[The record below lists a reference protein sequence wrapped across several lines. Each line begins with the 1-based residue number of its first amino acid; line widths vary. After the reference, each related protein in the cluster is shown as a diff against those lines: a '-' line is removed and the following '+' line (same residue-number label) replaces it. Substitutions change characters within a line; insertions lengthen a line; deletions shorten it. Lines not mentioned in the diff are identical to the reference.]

1 VDIHFT
7 TGTLLS
13 ASLCII
19 LKRPYGLADFTAD
32 HSQYNNIFY
41 INSFHT
47 GKCFRML
54 LQQKTEYLAHYA
66 ITLHDD

>member
-1 VDIHFT
+1 MVLQILLLIIHST
-7 TGTLLS
+7 
-13 ASLCII
+13 II
-19 LKRPYGLADFTAD
+19 F
-32 HSQYNNIFY
+32 H